1 MRKFVRKVL
10 MTAVLTSIPTLAGA
24 ASLQVGPVS
33 LEIPAPG
40 ATATVKLRN
49 DATTPLNAQ
58 LRVFRWT
65 QENGEEKLEPTN
77 DVVASPPIARLP
89 AKSEQVV
96 RLVRLSKQPIAKG
109 ESYRL
114 LVDELPD
121 SSRNKNRVVAVVLRY
136 SIPVF
141 FYPTDPEGAKL
152 VWSVSHHMGRIVVSA
167 RNDGDRHVRLANLRI
182 HTSDGTSISFGNGLT
197 GYALGHSTMRWSIP
211 SNNNRIG
218 ASSSVTITAQGDSG
232 PISASTVMQSAR

>member
-1 MRKFVRKVL
+1 MRKFVRTVL
-10 MTAVLTSIPTLAGA
+10 TTALLTSIPTLAGA
-24 ASLQVGPVS
+24 ASLQVAPVS
-33 LEIPAPG
+33 LEIPPPG
-40 ATATVKLRN
+40 AVATIKLRN
-49 DATTPLNAQ
+49 DGIAPLNAQ
-58 LRVFRWT
+58 IRVFRWT

-89 AKSEQVV
+89 AKSDHVV
-96 RLVRLSKQPIAKG
+96 RLVRLSKQPLAKG

-121 SSRNKNRVVAVVLRY
+121 ASRHKNRVVAMVLRY

-141 FYPTDPEGAKL
+141 FYATEVEGSKL
-152 VWSVSHHMGRIVVSA
+152 IWSISHHLGRVVVSA
-167 RNDGDRHVRLANLRI
+167 RNDGDRHVRLANLKI
-182 HTSDGTSISFGNGLT
+182 HTSDGTISFGSGLT
-197 GYALGHSTMRWSIP
+197 GYVLGHSTMKWTTP

>member
-1 MRKFVRKVL
+1 MRKFVRTVL
-10 MTAVLTSIPTLAGA
+10 MAAVLTSLPTLAGA

-49 DATTPLNAQ
+49 EATTPLNAQ

-65 QENGEEKLEPTN
+65 QKNGEKNPEPTN

-96 RLVRLSKQPIAKG
+96 RLVRLSKQPVAKG

-121 SSRNKNRVVAVVLRY
+121 ASRNKNRVVAVVL
-136 SIPVF
+136 
-141 FYPTDPEGAKL
+141 
-152 VWSVSHHMGRIVVSA
+152 
-167 RNDGDRHVRLANLRI
+167 
-182 HTSDGTSISFGNGLT
+182 
-197 GYALGHSTMRWSIP
+197 
-211 SNNNRIG
+211 
-218 ASSSVTITAQGDSG
+218 
-232 PISASTVMQSAR
+232 

>member
-1 MRKFVRKVL
+1 MREFVR
-10 MTAVLTSIPTLAGA
+10 TVLTTALLTSLPTLAGA
-24 ASLQVGPVS
+24 ASLQVAPVG

-49 DATTPLNAQ
+49 EGTAPLNAQ

-89 AKSEQVV
+89 AKSDHVV
-96 RLVRLSKQPIAKG
+96 RVVRLSKQPVAKG

-121 SSRNKNRVVAVVLRY
+121 ASRNKNRVVALVLRY

-141 FYPTDPEGAKL
+141 FYPTDADGAKL
-152 VWSVSHHMGRIVVSA
+152 IWSVSNHMGRIVVSA

-182 HTSDGTSISFGNGLT
+182 QTSDGTNISFGKGLT
-197 GYALGHSTMRWSIP
+197 GYVLSH
-211 SNNNRIG
+211 
-218 ASSSVTITAQGDSG
+218 
-232 PISASTVMQSAR
+232 